1 MVTPPTDSEIRLAK
15 QGAASAARSARGLVS
30 SEDLTQ
36 EALLWVVSNPDKVEQ
51 WRDEGRHGQ
60 NKLRHACKQYCLTIV
75 ARERR
80 KRSGLQ
86 AGDVFYY
93 TNQMVAE
100 LLPYMWSPED
110 WTTSSGDQQDVKG
123 PSRPSE
129 GNNRLAMIVDV
140 RAAFY
145 TLASREQSLL
155 IMLHKDGGA
164 TYEQVGMWMEC
175 SERTIRRREERALS
189 KMVERLGG
197 EPPWR

>member
-1 MVTPPTDSEIRLAK
+1 MVSAPTDSEIRLAK
-15 QGAASAARSARGLVS
+15 QGAASAGRSARGLVS

-36 EALLWVVSNPDKVEQ
+36 EALLWVVSNPEKVEQ
-51 WRDEGRHGQ
+51 WRGEGRHGQ
-60 NKLRHACKQYCLTIV
+60 NKLRHACKQHCLTIV

-86 AGDVFYY
+86 AGDVFHY
-93 TNQMVAE
+93 TNQMIAE

-110 WTTSSGDQQDVKG
+110 WTTSSGEQQDVKG

-175 SERTIRRREERALS
+175 SERTIRRREDRALS

>member
-15 QGAASAARSARGLVS
+15 QGAASAGRSARGLIS

-36 EALLWVVSNPDKVEQ
+36 EALLWVVSNPEKVEQ

-60 NKLRHACKQYCLTIV
+60 NKLRHACKQHCLTIV

-80 KRSGLQ
+80 KKSGLM

-93 TNQMVAE
+93 TNQMIAE

-110 WTTSSGDQQDVKG
+110 WTTGGGERQDVKG

-129 GNNRLAMIVDV
+129 GNNKLAMMCDIHSVYV
-140 RAAFY
+140 
-145 TLASREQSLL
+145 TLPSRDQSLL
-155 IMLHKDGGA
+155 VMLHKDGGA
-164 TYEQVGMWMEC
+164 TYEQVAVWMDV